1 MPWGRG
7 SCPLHD
13 DAEQGWLA
21 EEEPEPAAA
30 EGATAPPQDLAGVM
44 RWGRFNDAPCPPF
57 TSHGASILL
66 QYLAGV
72 MRWGRW

>member
-30 EGATAPPQDLAGVM
+30 EGATALPQDLAGVM
-44 RWGRFNDAPCPPF
+44 RWGR
-57 TSHGASILL
+57 
-66 QYLAGV
+66 
-72 MRWGRW
+72 W